1 MAVFRRAPRA
11 LILAFAALVS
21 FPAPAGANE
30 TFDVVL
36 KGGRVIDPETGL
48 DATRDVG
55 IRGDTIA
62 TVSTEPLQGKRII
75 DASGLV
81 VAPGFIELHQ
91 HGFEQD
97 SYRLLA
103 LDGVTTALEL
113 EIGVPDIERF
123 KKAHSGQ
130 APIHFG
136 ASASLLPSR
145 LRAWD
150 LPVPASL
157 LGPEAAVVPKSGPAT
172 NDPATPAQL
181 DRVLARLRSEVE
193 AGALGIGIGL
203 EYAPGTTR
211 HELIE
216 IFRLAKSL
224 DVPVFVHARS
234 SGLREPGSGIEAV
247 TELVGAAAITG
258 ASLHV
263 VHVNSIC
270 MKDALECIA
279 MMAGA
284 RERGLDF
291 TTEAYPYTVAM
302 TLINS
307 AYFNPGWREK
317 RGLDYDDIEIP
328 ETGERLTKERFD
340 ALYSAT
346 EGRFI
351 LIHVNP
357 DSVVDAVM
365 AEPSVMVASDGVS
378 LHPRGAGTRARV
390 LSRYVRDQ
398 KSLSLVDAIRKMS
411 LMPARRLER
420 LNPEAKRLGR
430 IQEGARADI
439 AVFDPETVEDRA
451 TFRAPTEASVGVR
464 YVLVAGTLVVDGGR
478 FVEGVAPGQ
487 PFLRSDG
494 LSSGEVASNMK
505 AFAERYTAA
514 WCSQDPAR
522 VAAFFAENASLTING
537 GTPNTGRSEITEAAR
552 SFMTGYPDMVVELDS
567 LARVG
572 DKYHYRW
579 TFSGTN
585 SGSGGTGRKVR
596 ISGRE
601 EWTIGADGLISAS
614 LGHYDQADW
623 DRQLGIAGPP
633 NP

>member
-1 MAVFRRAPRA
+1 MRA
-11 LILAFAALVS
+11 LTLALLTIVAL
-21 FPAPAGANE
+21 PGLAGADE
-30 TFDVVL
+30 SFDIVL

-48 DATRDVG
+48 DAIRDVG

-62 TVSTEPLQGKRII
+62 RVSTEPLHGKRTL

-91 HGFEQD
+91 HGFEKD
-97 SYRLLA
+97 SYRAMA

-113 EIGVPDIERF
+113 ESGVPDIERCMT
-123 KKAHSGQ
+123 AHSGQ
-130 APIHFG
+130 ALIHFG
-136 ASASLLPSR
+136 ASASYLTSR
-145 LRAWD
+145 LKAWD
-150 LPVPASL
+150 LPVPASQ

-172 NDPATPAQL
+172 NDAAIPEQL
-181 DRVLARLRSEVE
+181 DRVLARLKDEVE

-216 IFRLAKSL
+216 VFRLAKSL
-224 DVPVFVHARS
+224 EVPVFVHARS
-234 SGLREPGSGIEAV
+234 SGLKEPGSGIEAV
-247 TELVGAAAITG
+247 TELIGAAAITG

-263 VHVNSIC
+263 VHVNSVC

-279 MMAGA
+279 MMAGGRA
-284 RERGLDF
+284 RGLDV

-317 RGLDYDDIEIP
+317 RGLDFDDLEIP
-328 ETGERLTKERFD
+328 ETGERLTKERFE
-340 ALYSAT
+340 ALHAAT
-346 EGRFI
+346 KGRFI

-365 AEPSVMVASDGVS
+365 TEPSVIVASDGVL
-378 LHPRGAGTRARV
+378 LHPRGAGTRART

-398 KSLSLVDAIRKMS
+398 KSLSLQDAIGKMS

-420 LNPEAKRLGR
+420 LSPAARRLGR

-451 TFRAPTEASVGVR
+451 TFRAPTEASTGVR
-464 YVLVAGTLVVDGGR
+464 YVLVAGTPVVDDGKI
-478 FVEGVAPGQ
+478 VEGVAPGQ
-487 PFLRSDG
+487 PLLRSG
-494 LSSGEVASNMK
+494 GSSSDEVPNEMK
-505 AFAERYTAA
+505 QFAERYTAA
-514 WCSQDPAR
+514 WCSQDPTR
-522 VAAFFAENASLTING
+522 VAEFFAEDASLMINDG
-537 GTPNTGRSEITEAAR
+537 LPNVGRSGITEAAS
-552 SFMTGYPDMVVELDS
+552 SFMTGYPDMIVAMEGLD
-567 LARVG
+567 RVG

-579 TFSGTN
+579 RFTGTHSGP
-585 SGSGGTGRKVR
+585 GGTGRKVR
-596 ISGRE
+596 ISGYE
-601 EWTIGADGLISAS
+601 EWTIGADGLIAMS

-623 DRQLGIAGPP
+623 DRQLRKSAAPTP
-633 NP
+633 